1 MESKHG
7 ACEGARLVLMATV
20 DEVLTDAMRLSREER
35 ARIAHELLL
44 SLDESAEAQDAEEDW
59 TRELANRAQ
68 EVIDGTVELVS
79 FEEVKKQ
86 MEERARRRR

>member
-1 MESKHG
+1 
-7 ACEGARLVLMATV
+7 MATV

-44 SLDESAEAQDAEEDW
+44 SLDESAEVQDAEEDW